1 MTRRAV
7 WLLAGAVALVLIVGA
22 GLWIWQSTTRPASTE
37 DTVLAYLHALESGDA
52 EALTAVSAA
61 ASKASLTA
69 FAAADAR
76 IQEVALTSVDQSGDT
91 ATAEVLFVLGGEQH
105 AASLSLSHTDGRW
118 RVDASGLGSVRA
130 EASAG
135 GFVAIGDATFALG
148 EEIALF
154 PAVYTITVAPRGL
167 LDGETDAIVLPGGS
181 VQAALDVTL
190 LPAATEAAQSAL
202 DEHLA
207 QCTEGGDVIPSGCGI
222 RIPWGTEFREVSDI
236 RYRVDS
242 SPVLTLNATG
252 FDAANG
258 VLVATVIGT
267 GQDGVTRT
275 TTYRTE
281 SWSLRGDIAFTETG
295 VELSVW

>member
-22 GLWIWQSTTRPASTE
+22 GLWIWQSTSRPASTE
-37 DTVLAYLHALESGDA
+37 DTALAYLHALESGDA

-61 ASKASLTA
+61 ASNAALTA

-154 PAVYTITVAPRGL
+154 PAVYTIAVAPRGL

-222 RIPWGTEFREVSDI
+222 RIPWGTEFRAVSEY
-236 RYRVDS
+236 RYRIEQL
-242 SPVLTLNATG
+242 PTIVLDGTG
-252 FDAANG
+252 FRADEG
-258 VLVATVIGT
+258 VLVSTLTGT
-267 GQDGVTRT
+267 GQDGTERT
-275 TTYRTE
+275 TTYRTD
-281 SWSLRGDIAFTETG
+281 SWSVRGEISFTVDDLVVT
-295 VELSVW
+295 VW